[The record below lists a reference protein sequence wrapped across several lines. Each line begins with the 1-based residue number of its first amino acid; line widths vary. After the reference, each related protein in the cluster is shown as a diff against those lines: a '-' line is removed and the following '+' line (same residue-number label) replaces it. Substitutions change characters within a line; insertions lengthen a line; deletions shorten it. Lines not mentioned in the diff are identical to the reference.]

1 MNRSLVLIFALAS
14 TAAPALS
21 QAARDTARIAPVVVT
36 ATRTP
41 LAADRSPAS
50 VSVIDGEK
58 LRREGIT
65 TVVDALRQVPGLAVV
80 QTGSYGGATSL
91 FIRGGESKFA
101 KVLID
106 GVAVNDAGGS
116 FDFSNLT
123 TDNIDRIEIVRG
135 PASVL
140 YGSDAMAG
148 VVQLFTRGGE
158 GRMHGDASARGGAL
172 HTYDGDASLRGS
184 SDHLSWS
191 LAGAQHRTDGIQLFN
206 SGFRQSVGS
215 GKFGYAQGDF
225 DATASARLG
234 DNVLH
239 FPTDGSG
246 QVVDSNAVR
255 QDDRLS
261 VGVDAGYRIA
271 PSVAV
276 RLSLSSYG
284 VHGTTDDQP
293 DSPGDTFSY
302 NYTTSDR
309 SYRRSGDLRVN
320 MALTDAVQV
329 TVGGQVERE
338 WQTSQTFAF
347 GSANG
352 YTARRRTE
360 GGYAQLLLA
369 PTTQSTLALGA
380 RVEHNERFGDFGT
393 YRAAGSMEVTAGT
406 RLRASVGT
414 AFREPTIN
422 ENYGGPYAIG
432 NPDLTPEHA
441 FSYDLAVE
449 HEVAGW
455 GSASLTYF
463 SNSFRDLI
471 DYKYSATAPNYYNIA
486 RTRAAGVELEAKAT
500 LPENFV
506 ADGSLTYLDARVV
519 DPGTSTAVTATF
531 SPGAPLLRRPMH
543 TLDGG
548 IGYHAGQF
556 LVDLRAHHVG
566 TRQDV
571 YYGPAPDY
579 ATTRVTLDPYTRVD
593 LSGEWRIIAQTGH
606 SLRVTVRSE
615 NLFDARYTDV
625 AGINYNFAQ
634 ADDAA
639 VARTGYRAAGQRTLV
654 GLAVTF

>member
-1 MNRSLVLIFALAS
+1 MNRSLVLAIGLTCS
-14 TAAPALS
+14 AAPLCA
-21 QAARDTARIAPVVVT
+21 QAAHDTARIAPVVVT
-36 ATRTP
+36 ATRSP

-65 TVVDALRQVPGLAVV
+65 TIVDALRQVPGLSIV

-172 HTYDGDASLRGS
+172 GTYDGDASVRGS
-184 SDHLSWS
+184 NDHLSWS

-206 SGFRQSVGS
+206 SGFRQSTGS
-215 GKFGYAQGDF
+215 AKLGYTQGDF

-234 DNVLH
+234 DNILH

-261 VGVDAGYRIA
+261 VGIDAGYRLTQQLTL
-271 PSVAV
+271 
-276 RLSLSSYG
+276 RLALSSYG

-293 DSPGDTFSY
+293 DSPGDIFSY

-320 MALTDAVQV
+320 VALPASAQL

-338 WQTSQTFAF
+338 WQTSQTFTG
-347 GSANG
+347 GSFNG

-360 GGYAQLLLA
+360 GAYAQLLLA
-369 PTTQSTLALGA
+369 PTDQSTLALGG
-380 RVEHNERFGDFGT
+380 RLEHNERFGDFGT
-393 YRAAGSMEVTAGT
+393 YRTAGSVEVATGT
-406 RLRASVGT
+406 RLRASLGT
-414 AFREPTIN
+414 AFREPTIA

-441 FSYDLAVE
+441 VSYDVAVE
-449 HEVAGW
+449 HDVAGW
-455 GSASLTYF
+455 GSASVTYF
-463 SNSFRDLI
+463 NNSFRDLI
-471 DYKYSATAPNYYNIA
+471 DYKYSATAPNYFNLA
-486 RTRAAGVELEAKAT
+486 RTRAAGVELEGKAT
-500 LPENFV
+500 LPYNVV

-519 DPGTSTAVTATF
+519 DPGSSTATTASF
-531 SPGAPLLRRPMH
+531 SPGARLLRRPMH

-548 IGYHAGQF
+548 IGYHSEPFA
-556 LVDLRAHHVG
+556 LDLRAHHVG
-566 TRQDV
+566 AREDI
-571 YYGPAPDY
+571 YYAPAPTY
-579 ATTRVTLDPYTRVD
+579 TSSRVTLDPYTRLD
-593 LSGEWRIIAQTGH
+593 LSGEVRLVAQGGH
-606 SLRVTVRSE
+606 AIRATVRTE
-615 NLFDARYTDV
+615 NLRNRKYTDV
-625 AGINYNFAQ
+625 AGINYDFAQ
-634 ADDAA
+634 ADDAS
-639 VARTGYRAAGQRTLV
+639 VARTGYRAAGRRTLV